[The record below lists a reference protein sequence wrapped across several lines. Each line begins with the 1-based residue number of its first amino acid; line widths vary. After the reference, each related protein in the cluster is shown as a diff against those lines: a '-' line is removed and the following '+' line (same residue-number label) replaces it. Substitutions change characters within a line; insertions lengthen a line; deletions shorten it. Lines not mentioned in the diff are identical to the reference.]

1 VRRPS
6 CNPARLGN
14 NEGRMADRSPHIV
27 VLGAGF
33 AGLTFCREFREP
45 DVRITL
51 VDQHNHHL
59 FQPLLYQVATAGL
72 AAPDIAEP
80 IRSILRG
87 HPNVTV
93 RLDTVT
99 DIRLATREVVLEHT
113 RLGYD
118 YLVLALGGVTSY
130 FGHPEWE
137 KFAPGLKSLGDALR
151 IRQSVLCAYEQAEI
165 EPDRTAHDRLMTVV
179 VVGGGAT
186 GVEMAGAFAELARH
200 VLRKDFRH
208 IDPSQARVIL
218 LEGGPRILAH
228 LPEELSASAQ
238 RQLERLHV
246 EVRTGAMVK
255 NITPN
260 RVELADESCIEAEN
274 IIWTAGIAAHPITR
288 QLGVEVDRAGRI
300 KIKPDLSIPGHPEAF
315 ALGDIAVIRGAN
327 GQPVPWVSP
336 AAMQMAR
343 HVARLLREELRNR
356 GDAGGSGDAQAQRP
370 AFRYSDKGTMATIG
384 RSAAVAH
391 VGRLQ
396 FSGWPAWIAWLLVH
410 LVFLVGFGNKLAVLT
425 KWTYSYFTYKRGAR
439 LIINGAR
446 RPPLG

>member
-1 VRRPS
+1 
-6 CNPARLGN
+6 
-14 NEGRMADRSPHIV
+14 MADAAPHIV

-33 AGLTFCREFREP
+33 AGLTFCREFRKQG
-45 DVRITL
+45 VRITL

-87 HPNVTV
+87 HPDVSV

-99 DIRLATREVVLEHT
+99 GIRLAEREVVLEHA
-113 RLGYD
+113 RLQYD
-118 YLVLALGGVTSY
+118 YLVLAMGGVTSY

-137 KFAPGLKSLGDALR
+137 QFAPGLKSLEDALR
-151 IRQSVLCAYEQAEI
+151 IRQSVLWAYEQAEI
-165 EPDRTAHDRLMTVV
+165 EPDRSAHDRLMTVV

-208 IDPSQARVIL
+208 IDPGQARVIL

-246 EVRTGAMVK
+246 EVRTDAMVK
-255 NITPN
+255 HIAPG
-260 RVELADESCIEAEN
+260 RVELNDGSCIEAEN
-274 IIWTAGIAAHPITR
+274 IIWTAGISAHPITR
-288 QLGVEVDRAGRI
+288 QLGVDVDRAGRI
-300 KIKPDLSIPGHPEAF
+300 KVKPDLSIPGHPEAF
-315 ALGDIAVIRGAN
+315 ALGDIAVILDAN
-327 GQPVPWVSP
+327 GKPVPWVSP

-343 HVARLLREELRNR
+343 HVVRLLQEELRDGGTVSAP
-356 GDAGGSGDAQAQRP
+356 GDPQAQAPRQ
-370 AFRYSDKGTMATIG
+370 AFRYHDKGTMATIG
-384 RSAAVAH
+384 RSAAVAQ
-391 VGRLQ
+391 VGRLR
-396 FSGWPAWIAWLLVH
+396 FSGWPAWMAWLLVH
-410 LVFLVGFGNKLAVLT
+410 LLFLVGFGNKLAVLT